1 MYPISVLLLG
11 DQNCLLNSTT
21 CYSSGTV
28 LDTHGVRRSQME
40 PMSFASGPVLA
51 SGNQVDLVIKPPNTN
66 IQFSFGS
73 TLESLAGAAEMDLNA
88 ASSKAL

>member
-1 MYPISVLLLG
+1 
-11 DQNCLLNSTT
+11 
-21 CYSSGTV
+21 
-28 LDTHGVRRSQME
+28 ME

-51 SGNQVDLVIKPPNTN
+51 LGNQVDLVIKPPNTN

-88 ASSKAL
+88 GSSKAL

>member
-21 CYSSGTV
+21 CYSSGAV
-28 LDTHGVRRSQME
+28 LDTRGVRRSQME

-51 SGNQVDLVIKPPNTN
+51 LGNQVDLVIKPPNTN

-73 TLESLAGAAEMDLNA
+73 TLESLAGAAKMDLNA
-88 ASSKAL
+88 GSSKAL